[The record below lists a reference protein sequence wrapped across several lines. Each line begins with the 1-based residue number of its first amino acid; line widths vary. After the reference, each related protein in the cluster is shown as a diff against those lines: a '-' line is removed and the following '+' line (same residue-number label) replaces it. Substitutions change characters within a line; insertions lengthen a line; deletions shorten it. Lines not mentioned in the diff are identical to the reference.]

1 MNFFGIRKKAILSRI
16 KSINVDDCVVMRSIT
31 KEQEEELDNTESTT
45 INGNKI
51 TRKSI
56 YIYGEIDINNK
67 SDIDTI
73 NNLRLLN
80 EGDSGNTIPSN
91 FDYDKGVVEYN
102 DDIKYYPTWNPL
114 KWFKYIHCLIGKPK
128 RIVVYQCSKVKL

>member
-16 KSINVDDCVVMRSIT
+16 KSINADDCVVMRSIT

-91 FDYDKGVVEYN
+91 FDYDKGIVEYN
-102 DDIKYYPTWNPL
+102 DDIKYYLTWNPL

-128 RIVVYQCSKVKL
+128 RIVVYQCSRVKL